1 MNFRL
6 FGIIFLTVTL
16 LLSSDAYAF
25 SLTGFFSSLFKEPA
39 PPTILDTYVSPVK
52 VYPGQTLR
60 VLVEVDDA
68 FGIKEAY
75 ADFHH
80 ELGSDKVNLIP
91 TFEKNGKYA
100 LQASW
105 VVHDTK
111 NLAWYDIGVTV
122 VNNKDLSA
130 TATVKYQDPTVSHP
144 ASQIEAGTFPAGNFT
159 FSNDVKIMGVL
170 SGGSPLKIS
179 GGINLT
185 DVPGSTPTNTTFDD
199 NTLFIDVS
207 NNRVGIGTKTPSQVL
222 EIIGTTKATAFQGD
236 GSQLTGIQG
245 VPSGAVMFFVTSAC
259 PSGWTELTTARGR
272 YVVGLPTAGTMNATA
287 GTVLSDQEN
296 RVVGQHLH
304 SVDPPSTSTDTT
316 GSHQH
321 GRNTDNDVG
330 GNLWSGWTGGD
341 AGLGHTYT
349 DAAGSHSHSVD
360 IAAFN
365 SVNSGSIAGTNAPYI
380 QLLA

>member
-185 DVPGSTPTNTTFDD
+185 DVPGSTPTNTQAELVLYLFDQPYCSSNLD
-199 NTLFIDVS
+199 NTDIEYLS
-207 NNRVGIGTKTPSQVL
+207 GPVL
-222 EIIGTTKATAFQGD
+222 LPFQN
-236 GSQLTGIQG
+236 L
-245 VPSGAVMFFVTSAC
+245 
-259 PSGWTELTTARGR
+259 LR
-272 YVVGLPTAGTMNATA
+272 
-287 GTVLSDQEN
+287 
-296 RVVGQHLH
+296 
-304 SVDPPSTSTDTT
+304 
-316 GSHQH
+316 HQYNC
-321 GRNTDNDVG
+321 RFYNKNIL
-330 GNLWSGWTGGD
+330 N
-341 AGLGHTYT
+341 
-349 DAAGSHSHSVD
+349 
-360 IAAFN
+360 
-365 SVNSGSIAGTNAPYI
+365 
-380 QLLA
+380 